1 MLNEVHALKKIAEN
15 VQAKNFEQALSLID
29 AQVDTLATK
38 VEILSDATN
47 LSMINGSNYLF
58 IATIVFLLASFTADS
73 IAK

>member
-1 MLNEVHALKKIAEN
+1 MFNEVHALKNIAEN

-29 AQVDTLATK
+29 AQVDALATK
-38 VEILSDATN
+38 VEILSDSTN
-47 LSMINGSNYLF
+47 LSMNNGSNYLF